1 MLGDVWHCG
10 AFVAYAEAPL
20 RAQIIWARV
29 YTADALLESLA
40 HVRIQRAPA
49 CWWCC
54 DAAPERYA

>member
-29 YTADALLESLA
+29 YTADALMESLVQA
-40 HVRIQRAPA
+40 RLSCGVTLRLPRLAKA
-49 CWWCC
+49 
-54 DAAPERYA
+54 R